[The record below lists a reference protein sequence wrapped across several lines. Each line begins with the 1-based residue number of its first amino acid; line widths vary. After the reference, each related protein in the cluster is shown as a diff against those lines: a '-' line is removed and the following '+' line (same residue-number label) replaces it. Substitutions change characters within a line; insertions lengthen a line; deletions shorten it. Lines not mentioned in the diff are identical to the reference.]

1 VTPLTSSLAALDLL
15 GIERIAVL
23 TPYIDKVN
31 TSITHYLEAKDQSI
45 SAFTNFKLAENE
57 DMARLSAESIYQGAI
72 EADGDNAEALFIS
85 STAIRAVDVIERIE
99 QKLGKP
105 VITAVKAMFWQ
116 SLRLARFKGKIFKLW
131 SVT

>member
-1 VTPLTSSLAALDLL
+1 ML

-72 EADGDNAEALFIS
+72 EADALFIS

-105 VITAVKAMFWQ
+105 VITAVQAMFWQ
-116 SLRLARFKGKIFKLW
+116 SLRLARFKGKIFRLW